1 MKEDNLLEKVK
12 NLQDD
17 YYKENKKNTFFKKA
31 QKYECAKTV
40 STNLDVITLLKNT
53 MYFLPNSTDLYFHYP
68 LFKTFANPENF
79 ETIVMYFV
87 NLCKNFLQEVGTFN
101 LHINWVGY
109 TISAHQRY
117 MPLYDLFIRL
127 GRAHNFALEYSLKNL
142 YLYNPPNVLDQIE
155 VLIRP
160 IIAPGIQKKIKI
172 ISKSESQTHLT
183 NLFNS
188 FNK

>member
-1 MKEDNLLEKVK
+1 MKEDDLLEKVK

-87 NLCKNFLQEVGTFN
+87 NLCKKFLEEVGTFN

-117 MPLYDLFIRL
+117 MPLYDLFIKL
-127 GRAHNFALEYSLKNL
+127 GRANNFALEYSLKNL

-172 ISKSESQTHLT
+172 ISKSESQKHLT